1 MYSPCE
7 IYHIKIRGFTFVT
20 ELKTCNDLL
29 LWHRKTG
36 IILCHQSKKF
46 EEHIKSSKWMGLMVA
61 GEKQISSYTISLK
74 NLKNTLKAVND
85 WV

>member
-1 MYSPCE
+1 
-7 IYHIKIRGFTFVT
+7 
-20 ELKTCNDLL
+20 
-29 LWHRKTG
+29 
-36 IILCHQSKKF
+36 
-46 EEHIKSSKWMGLMVA
+46 MGLMVA